1 MAAQSITESTK
12 ETAIYSPITE
22 KIVEELASILGVPGV
37 TTDREKCA
45 AYSVDE
51 TIPRFEREYAAEA
64 VCFPENTAQVSA
76 LLKYANERSIP
87 VTPRGAGTGL
97 SGGAVPA
104 CGGIVLS
111 MERMN
116 SIIEIDKANRTLTT
130 EPGVVTSDVTKAAR
144 DNGLFYAGDPCSG
157 DISFIGGNVAENA
170 GGNKVVKYGATGAHV
185 LGLEAVLPD
194 GSVVTFG
201 GKRRK
206 DVTGYDVIHL
216 LVGSEG
222 TLAVVTKIVL
232 NLIPLPECVTDL
244 LVPMPSVEAA
254 VKLVS
259 LVTTEGGVIPSS
271 VEFMDRNS
279 ILNVERYTSL
289 RIPYNSAAAQ
299 LIIQV
304 DGMDRRQLWSEA
316 EKIGDLCMRNGALE
330 VFVAEDRNARDR
342 VWRIRKYVAG
352 EEWTYS
358 MPVLSKEDIV
368 VPTSAVAAFL
378 ARLPRITERHR
389 AAYNAYGHIADGNIH
404 ITIFPDGIGP
414 DENLHE
420 LAVPLRRELYS
431 YVKDL
436 GGTLSGE
443 HGIGLKR
450 KEYTDIFLDE
460 AQRNLMKRIKKA
472 FDPNNILN
480 PSKLLP

>member
-1 MAAQSITESTK
+1 MENVMGSSV
-12 ETAIYSPITE
+12 YSPVSE
-22 KIVEELASILGVPGV
+22 KVVEDLVALLGRSGV
-37 TTDREKCA
+37 TTDREKCL

-64 VCFPENTAQVSA
+64 VCFPEDTAQVSA
-76 LLKYANERSIP
+76 VLRYANEHRIP

-116 SIIEIDKANRTLTT
+116 AILEVDRENRTLTT
-130 EPGVVTSDVTKAAR
+130 EPGVVTADVTKAAR
-144 DNGLFYAGDPCSG
+144 NSGLFYAGDPCSG

-170 GGNKVVKYGATGAHV
+170 GGNKVIKYGATGAHV

-201 GKRRK
+201 GRRRK
-206 DVTGYDVIHL
+206 DVTGYDFVHL

-222 TLAVVTKIVL
+222 TLAVVTKIIL
-232 NLIPLPECVTDL
+232 NLIPLPKRVTDL
-244 LVPMPSVEAA
+244 LVPMPSLEAA

-259 LVTTEGGVIPSS
+259 LVTTEGGVVPSS

-289 RIPYNSAAAQ
+289 RIPHSDAAAQ
-299 LIIQV
+299 LIIQM
-304 DGMDRRQLWSEA
+304 DGMDRRQLWGDV
-316 EKIGDLCMRNGALE
+316 EKTGDLCVRNGALE

-342 VWRIRKYVAG
+342 VWRIRKYVAA

-378 ARLPRITERHR
+378 TRLPRITERHR
-389 AAYNAYGHIADGNIH
+389 ATYNAYGHIADGNIH
-404 ITIFPDGIGP
+404 ITIFPDGIAP
-414 DENLHE
+414 EEDLHE
-420 LAVPLRRELYS
+420 LAVPLRRELYAC
-431 YVKDL
+431 VNDL

-443 HGIGLKR
+443 HGTGLKR
-450 KEYTDIFLDE
+450 KEYTDIFLNE
-460 AQRNLMKRIKKA
+460 AQRALMKRVKRA

-480 PSKLLP
+480 PSKMLP